1 MSEHF
6 GGLAGGSHGINY
18 GAAGIAQTAYHA
30 EKRDMFAAAALTG
43 MLHNGFIPKQFLGP
57 KPEDGSP
64 PPLRDYATAAFE
76 IADAMLEA
84 RSK

>member
-6 GGLAGGSHGINY
+6 GGLSGPIG

-57 KPEDGSP
+57 KPEDGP
-64 PPLRDYATAAFE
+64 PPLRDYATAAFA